1 MRGAENAPASGDAA
15 NNQSIGG
22 GMKKTFS
29 LLAALVLTFVG
40 GAASALAQDAIVK
53 AHVPFDFTVSG
64 STLSAGDYTFAKIN
78 ANAWTIRNDNTGKAI
93 AALATAYGTNQD
105 DNLGAV
111 VFKQF
116 GSSYFLS
123 EVRCLGETSEVPAS
137 KAERSLERETARNGS
152 KSQSVYVLASA
163 R

>member
-1 MRGAENAPASGDAA
+1 
-15 NNQSIGG
+15 
-22 GMKKTFS
+22 MKKTFS
-29 LLAALVLTFVG
+29 LLAVLALTFVG
-40 GAASALAQDAIVK
+40 GAASGYAQDTLVK

-64 STLSAGDYTFAKIN
+64 SALSAGDYTFAKLSDN
-78 ANAWTIRNDNTGKAI
+78 TWTIRNDSTGKAMI
-93 AALATAYGTNQD
+93 AAVTAFGTNPD
-105 DNLGAV
+105 VNLGAL

-152 KSQSVYVLASA
+152 KSGSVYVLASA